1 MNISRSRLSRR
12 FGSPLVV
19 ALAALLALTLSHV
32 PAAAQETEPEP
43 VEVGECPTEDV
54 SDLAAS
60 DEYGAYLLALACGV
74 DVEVLDL
81 RDVDR
86 QAWATPAGT
95 IRSETFAIP
104 QWVETADG
112 WVDVDTTLVSDGDG
126 GIRAAATVVDVVIG
140 AGGDAPFVTATDP
153 DGGTVALSWLDGD
166 LPAPVLD
173 GPVARFAEVRPGIDL
188 EVQAEVQG
196 FAWVLVVRSAEAA
209 ADPILDAV
217 PVGIESEGLSVSESE
232 TGGLIAS
239 RADGSVVFESG
250 QAIMWDSATA
260 AETESDEGTE
270 LASPQ
275 NVAEVAMR
283 LTDSGLELTADEA
296 MLADDATVY
305 PVYVDPNFTSTRY
318 SWANVFKG
326 NASKGWTGDTSW
338 PRSGGF
344 RVGLNTWSDCGDGCG
359 LWRGVITVNTG
370 GLAGRY
376 IKTAEVK
383 MTQTHMGGCAN
394 RWLQLWRINKHE
406 NNVSWN
412 GVTWLYGTQ
421 LQSVE
426 VQSSNSTG
434 SCSGSNPNRAIT
446 FNNGE
451 VKKRVQ
457 SVADLRYTTMSFGL
471 RSSNEDHRD
480 AWRRISTGSFKL
492 EVEYYVYPPKPDQLK
507 VNNVA
512 CTSTLAA
519 AKWTTASFPT
529 LSARV
534 KTSESQS
541 VNVRMRT
548 RKAGASENYYW
559 RITSTPVSASTQT
572 HTVTTAHTDGNYYF
586 EAWSEASQSASVNS
600 GYTAPCYFK
609 VDATKPTA
617 PTITPGADGPYS
629 VGDTVQLALGSTDPL
644 VGGVASGIARF
655 EYSWQT
661 GTFDQQIASTGSATI
676 TRANLAAGRHV
687 LYVRAIDN
695 AGNRSDTR
703 TYTFFAGGD
712 IPATPMALWR
722 FDGDAFDDTGHGH
735 DLAPVSGSASYEA
748 DRDGRPASA
757 LTLDGGTCLS
767 TDDGDSDTED
777 FVVRTDAAFS
787 VAAWLRVDSA
797 SGFTK
802 AITRAGA
809 EHSSFQLQYGA
820 DEDKWYFSLLSAPGS
835 DFVWQS
841 VGAPATADLGEWQ
854 HVAGTYD
861 PDAGLMRIYVDGVL
875 AGELAVDFTPWH
887 QPYPTGIGCLLSGAG
902 NTANHVTGAIDQ
914 VGIWAGLLTPEQVQA
929 SMLDLPGA
937 SEQARWE
944 FRDGGTDSSAYGRDL
959 AVPDGVT
966 AGADPYNRP
975 SGAVELDGSA
985 CLAYDGP
992 VVAIDRSFSVSAWAK
1007 PDEAGTGTVELLAQR
1022 HSGDSTDSGLR
1033 IAYDY
1038 ESGEWK
1044 AALSLVVGTG
1054 VAPLIL
1060 KTAAPAGD
1068 WTHVAV
1074 VYDKAAKHLGLY
1086 LDGVIAAEYAMN
1098 ATTAVP
1104 GEGSFTIGCASMTHS
1119 TVGSSTQLADSA
1131 AFAGSVHGV
1140 SLWRGPIDQDA
1151 LGTLMGD
1158 PPAEL
1163 AARWGMDWEA
1173 DDAALDAS
1181 GNGHDL
1187 AFSGEVGRT
1196 DGWDWSLDGALAFD
1210 GTGYAATGGPVVS
1223 TDESFTVTAWAR
1235 IDDLDANYTVAAS
1248 SAVNNT
1254 GFRIRFSH
1262 TAQAWEFA
1270 MPASDTAA
1278 ESGESWRNLTSTQTP
1293 VAGEWYHLTAVY
1305 SLADGEMR
1313 FYVDGELQGT
1323 GPGPSSPWNAAGS
1336 MTVGAAQR
1344 TSDGHT
1350 WDHHRGAVDDVGVW
1364 RGALPENMIDALR
1377 A

>member
-1 MNISRSRLSRR
+1 MNISRSRLSRH
-12 FGSPLVV
+12 FGPSLVV
-19 ALAALLALTLSHV
+19 ALTALLALTLSHV
-32 PAAAQETEPEP
+32 PAAAQETDPEP

-74 DVEVLDL
+74 EVEVLDL

-86 QAWATPAGT
+86 QAWATAEGT

-112 WVDVDTTLVSDGDG
+112 WVDVDTELVSDGDG
-126 GIRAAATVVDVVIG
+126 GIRAAATVVDVAIG

-166 LPAPVLD
+166 LPAPVVD

-239 RADGSVVFESG
+239 RVDGSVVFESG

-260 AETESDEGTE
+260 AETESDEGIE
-270 LASPQ
+270 AASPQ
-275 NVAEVAMR
+275 NVAEVATR

-519 AKWTTASFPT
+519 AKWTTSSFPT

-548 RKAGASENYYW
+548 RKSGASENYYW

-644 VGGVASGIARF
+644 VSGVASGIARF

-687 LYVRAIDN
+687 LYIRAIDN

-735 DLAPVSGSASYEA
+735 DLAPVSGSVSYEA

-820 DEDKWYFSLLSAPGS
+820 DEDKWYFSLLSTPGS

-841 VGAPATADLGEWQ
+841 VGAPATAELGEWQ

-959 AVPDGVT
+959 AIPDGVT

-985 CLAYDGP
+985 CLEYPGP
-992 VVAIDRSFSVSAWAK
+992 IVATDRSFTVVGWARIDDPSGHGTIVSASGVDNTSFRLRYSATYERFEFAMFTADTPTGGGTTWLIASGAI
-1007 PDEAGTGTVELLAQR
+1007 EAESDQWFHV
-1022 HSGDSTDSGLR
+1022 SGVFD
-1033 IAYDY
+1033 
-1038 ESGEWK
+1038 
-1044 AALSLVVGTG
+1044 AA
-1054 VAPLIL
+1054 ANEMR
-1060 KTAAPAGD
+1060 
-1068 WTHVAV
+1068 
-1074 VYDKAAKHLGLY
+1074 LY
-1086 LDGVIAAEYAMN
+1086 LDGVLQQTRSGPEEPWTGAGP
-1098 ATTAVP
+1098 TR
-1104 GEGSFTIGCASMTHS
+1104 IGCAGATTGAKFDYWTGALHD
-1119 TVGSSTQLADSA
+1119 VR
-1131 AFAGSVHGV
+1131 
-1140 SLWRGPIDQDA
+1140 LWRGAVTADQ
-1151 LGTLMGD
+1151 LPGLMGD

-1163 AARWGMDWEA
+1163 AAWWGMDWEA

-1187 AFSGEVGRT
+1187 AFSGEVGWT
-1196 DGWDWSLDGALAFD
+1196 DGWDWYFDSALAFD
-1210 GTGYAATGGPVVS
+1210 GAGYAATGGPVVS

-1235 IDDLDANYTVAAS
+1235 VDDLNASYTVAAS

-1270 MPASDTAA
+1270 MPAADTAA

-1305 SLADGEMR
+1305 SLAEGEMR

-1323 GPGPSSPWNAAGS
+1323 GSGPSSPWDAAGS

-1350 WDHHRGAVDDVGVW
+1350 WDHHHGAVDDVGVW